1 MFVDGSGQ
9 ALGKLR
15 VSLGFKGP
23 VHSRSRGSKYL
34 SYVLSA
40 LLWELSIVT
49 REISNMGPG
58 EGKKKFKERKQ
69 REEKGTLLS
78 CYFMVGALYQLFP

>member
-1 MFVDGSGQ
+1 MDGGGQ

-23 VHSRSRGSKYL
+23 VHSRSRVSKCL

-40 LLWELSIVT
+40 LFWELSIVT
-49 REISNMGPG
+49 REISNMGPE
-58 EGKKKFKERKQ
+58 EGKKRVKERRQ

-78 CYFMVGALYQLFP
+78 CCFMLGALDQLFS

>member
-1 MFVDGSGQ
+1 MDGGGQ

-23 VHSRSRGSKYL
+23 VHSRSRVSKYL

-40 LLWELSIVT
+40 LFWELSIVT
-49 REISNMGPG
+49 REISNMGPE
-58 EGKKKFKERKQ
+58 EGKKRVKEGRQ

-78 CYFMVGALYQLFP
+78 CCFMLGALDQLFS